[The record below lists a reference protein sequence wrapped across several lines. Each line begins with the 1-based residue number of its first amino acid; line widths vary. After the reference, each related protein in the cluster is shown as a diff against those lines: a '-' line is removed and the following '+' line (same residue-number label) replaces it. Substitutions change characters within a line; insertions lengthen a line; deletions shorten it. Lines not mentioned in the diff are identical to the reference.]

1 VRAPRRFLIATWEGG
16 GNTFPA
22 YHLGSRLVRR
32 GHCVRMLG
40 WPSMAARAAAAG
52 IEFTA
57 YPSVPPWPA
66 GLRQDDA
73 WEDRMVP
80 LLHGTA
86 TRDDIL
92 AAAGTFSP
100 DVLVTDCMLGAGFD
114 AAQKLR
120 LPAAALVHVLYAPF
134 VRDWGGQV
142 MPAAVAGLLAG
153 VQRVLVLAP
162 PGLDEP
168 ADIPA
173 NTAIVGPIT
182 RPGPGAPTDS
192 GGWDVLARL
201 GEPGRPW
208 VLLSLSTTEQG
219 QAAALPAMLSAVGRL
234 PVRVLLT
241 LGGAV
246 RAAAVSA
253 PPNVTVRDFVPHELV
268 LPHMSAAVSHG
279 GLSSITTSLAAGVPL
294 VCVPRGREQ
303 PLNAARV
310 AACGAG
316 RVVAPGA
323 SAAELAACIAAVLA
337 DGAART
343 AARRFAAAIAALGA
357 GQVATDEVEQL
368 ARA

>member
-1 VRAPRRFLIATWEGG
+1 MRAPRRFLIATWEGG

-201 GEPGRPW
+201 GEPGRPC
-208 VLLSLSTTEQG
+208 
-219 QAAALPAMLSAVGRL
+219 
-234 PVRVLLT
+234 
-241 LGGAV
+241 
-246 RAAAVSA
+246 
-253 PPNVTVRDFVPHELV
+253 DFVPHELV